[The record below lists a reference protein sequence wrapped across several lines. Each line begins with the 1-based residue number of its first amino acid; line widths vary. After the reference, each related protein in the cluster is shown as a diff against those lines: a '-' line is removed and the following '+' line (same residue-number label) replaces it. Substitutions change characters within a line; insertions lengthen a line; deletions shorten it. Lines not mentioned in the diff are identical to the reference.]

1 MIKNGTQ
8 IFLRQIRYNHQR
20 KQKMV
25 DCIHQRQSIYSGSW
39 GSKCRLFMKIVLIS
53 CCTEL
58 LLQLFR
64 QKDRGSRNQ
73 LLTLVWNPYVPWFV
87 VFTLVIYSR
96 WTSVTAYWKLFH
108 KTMWSRLILK
118 ILVKAS
124 SMLPR
129 YVSITTAG

>member
-20 KQKMV
+20 KRKMV
-25 DCIHQRQSIYSGSW
+25 DCIHQQQSIYSGSW
-39 GSKCRLFMKIVLIS
+39 GSKCRLFMKIALIS

-96 WTSVTAYWKLFH
+96 WTSLTA
-108 KTMWSRLILK
+108 
-118 ILVKAS
+118 
-124 SMLPR
+124 
-129 YVSITTAG
+129 